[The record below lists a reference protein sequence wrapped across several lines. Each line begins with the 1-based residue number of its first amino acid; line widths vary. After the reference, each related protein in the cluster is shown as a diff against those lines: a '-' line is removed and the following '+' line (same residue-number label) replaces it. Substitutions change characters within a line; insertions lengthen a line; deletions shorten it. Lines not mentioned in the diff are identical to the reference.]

1 MQLMDSHIEAGQDLS
16 AKDKQAYYTALV
28 EYLYYGKEPDL
39 KGPAKA
45 VFVAIKPTLD
55 NSRARAEAGSKGGSK
70 RQANHEANAKQT
82 AKQNESK
89 SEANGEAKR
98 KSKGNSKET
107 SPNGDVEQAP
117 RFAKPTTQ
125 EVADYATTRGHPD
138 FPASRFVDYYES
150 NGWRVGRNP
159 MKDWRATVRTW
170 ISKDDDG
177 RGGVRNAAD
186 FSVYQSVYA

>member
-55 NSRARAEAGSKGGSK
+55 NSRARAEAGSKGGSN

-89 SEANGEAKR
+89 SESNAEAKS
-98 KSKGNSKET
+98 KSKGNIEET
-107 SPNGDVEQAP
+107 SPNGEEKKSA
-117 RFAKPTTQ
+117 RMARPTVQ
-125 EVADYATTRGHPD
+125 EVADYAAERGDPS
-138 FPASRFVDYYES
+138 FNAERFVDYYES
-150 NGWRVGRNP
+150 NGWKVGRNP
-159 MKDWRATVRTW
+159 MRDWKATVRTW
-170 ISKDDDG
+170 MAKDG
-177 RGGVRNAAD
+177 RKEQSDAAA
-186 FSVYQSVYA
+186 FAAYGSVFD